1 MSQAQPAEFAG
12 IVFFRRNYRE
22 RDLLVKILT
31 DRFGFKMFFI
41 RGARK
46 RGFRLNAAILP
57 FVQAEYVG
65 SVSED
70 GLSFINAA
78 KEVTQYRQILNNI
91 ELNAYVSY
99 IFELANAAFGEA
111 KPLGGWFKQLQQAVL
126 LIDQG
131 IDPAIITNIIEIRLL
146 TYFGVQ
152 PNLHD
157 CVICHRTDEIFDFS
171 ESYGGLICRRHW
183 SVDPHRLQLDRRTVY
198 FLQFFSQVDLFKI
211 HSIKVSQT
219 TKNHLRRTLNRIYD
233 NQVGLKLKSR
243 RFLEEMKIWPI

>member
-1 MSQAQPAEFAG
+1 MSQTKQAEFEG

-22 RDLLVKILT
+22 RDMLVKILT
-31 DRFGFKMFFI
+31 DHFGFKMFFI

-46 RGFRLNAAILP
+46 RGFRLSAAILP
-57 FVQAEYVG
+57 FTQASYVG
-65 SVSED
+65 AVSED
-70 GLSFINAA
+70 GLSFINAV
-78 KEVTQYRQILNNI
+78 KESTQYRQILNNI

-99 IFELANAAFGEA
+99 IFELANAAFGES
-111 KPLGGWFKQLQQAVL
+111 KPLGAWFNQLQQAVV

-157 CVICHRTDEIFDFS
+157 CVICHRTDRVFDFS
-171 ESYGGLICRRHW
+171 ESYGGLLCQQHW
-183 SVDPHRLQLDRRTVY
+183 SVDPHRLQLDRRTIY
-198 FLQFFSQVDLFKI
+198 FLQVFSQLNLFNI
-211 HSIKVSQT
+211 HSIKVSQA
-219 TKNHLRRTLNRIYD
+219 TKIKLRRTLNRIYD

-243 RFLEEMKIWPI
+243 RFLEEMKIWPA